1 MQHNKNKISNKK
13 NKQQTAGSAFILAV
27 VMTSLLAI
35 IGVMFLM
42 AARVEKISTSS
53 ISENKEL
60 NLAVDS
66 IIAIISRE
74 LTADLPGEPDE
85 EYYDY
90 PDSNNAWLASIEPYY
105 IGDNGTPNNVKDDY
119 HWQQISDITNYIYD
133 EWGQNAR
140 RDVEVQPE
148 GLSTDDVVREYPEI
162 KVNSNGKFLDEN
174 GNLATDGISADADGD
189 GIADSKWIQLN
200 DITTN
205 KGKPIYAAIRIIDN
219 GAMLNINTSYE
230 FDPNDETNSERI
242 DGSSQT
248 QINLAAVARG
258 NDDINDISSARGI
271 PNPTDGELL
280 DYQDDFIWRV
290 GSDNNDYTPFDISD
304 ELELRYRFCINSRT
318 FNRIE
323 DVWDETIGLNSGR
336 NVDEPYDTH
345 NDTLDRGLDNWQY
358 RITDP
363 CDSNDESDFRHLL
376 TYYNMD
382 RIIDPDGYI
391 MLNINIDA
399 NDLDNDSDNYNEP
412 NSYNKAIDLY
422 DQFTK
427 CIDPNLDSYAQ
438 NRMREKFAQ
447 LAVNIVDLRDHESD
461 VTSVKMETL
470 EPDPNN
476 YGGNMEYFYGL
487 EPHPVITKI
496 GIWIDPYDPS
506 KDPNDPN
513 DPANPKDAN
522 DPNYDPNEN
531 TNYYAVELFNPF
543 DVNIPM
549 DDFVLLVTDYNENMD
564 ANEPNNNSTVI
575 AEIQLLSLPDMDPND
590 YYVIHSPNNV
600 NDILFNNAEDIPF
613 SIKAG
618 TWTLSEPNLILSI
631 DYAVTYDLNGP
642 NIIHTDP
649 NISIDPNIVDS
660 RNLAIK
666 RRVKADSNT
675 ISNDIYVDRQLI
687 YKDWVRWDQNDWDN
701 RADPN
706 LGVRYYKRNFDME
719 DNSWWYVVYPDMIR
733 DSNDSPLGEKHFGT
747 SSPNPM
753 PEIDIAMPWD
763 SNSGYLGDLVTVG
776 DISRIWTIGPHD
788 YLFDPLDMNEPND
801 ANGIY
806 DPNTITPFEPNDPN
820 NPYDVNEPNDA
831 NGIYA
836 NYNSYSRT
844 VGETLKFVSRGK
856 NYSREDLE
864 ELIRIDLADPDYHNL
879 FQYIT
884 VFDPASDNI
893 NNDGDGDTDECPLPN
908 EHPLPSDELKIPGRI
923 NINTAPWYVIAQ
935 LPWMR
940 EDIAKAIVAYRDKL
954 EEPIDYYNDSDPNI
968 GRWRATGVYRI
979 REAAG
984 FESIGELATVI
995 NKSSSNDDY
1004 SMHWYALNTTH
1015 PNDIDGFP
1023 DLTPGYN
1030 EEDGAK
1036 NDFEERDIIFSR
1048 ISNLVTVRS
1057 DVYTAYILVRIGT
1070 NGPQKRYIAIFDRSD
1085 AYTSDGF
1092 INVIALQQVPDPR

>member
-1 MQHNKNKISNKK
+1 MQYGKFNMQNTKHPSFASIGLRRASERRGTGDGTRLK
-13 NKQQTAGSAFILAV
+13 AGSAFILAV

-35 IGVMFLM
+35 VGVMFLM
-42 AARVEKISTSS
+42 SARVEKISTSA

-60 NLAVDS
+60 NLAVES
-66 IIAIISRE
+66 VIAIISKE
-74 LTADLPGEPDE
+74 LAADLPGEPDE

-90 PDSNNAWLASIEPYY
+90 PDSNNAWLASIEPYQ
-105 IGDNGTPNNVKDDY
+105 DSNDPNANDY
-119 HWQQISDITNYIYD
+119 YWRQISDVTGFLDAN
-133 EWGQNAR
+133 GFSTQNV
-140 RDVEVQPE
+140 DVAPT
-148 GLSTDDVVREYPEI
+148 GLSTTTVVREYPEI
-162 KVNSNGKFLDEN
+162 QVNSNGKFLDEN

-189 GIADSKWIQLN
+189 GIADSKWIRLA

-230 FDPNDETNSERI
+230 FDPNGETNSERI

-248 QINLAAVARG
+248 QINLAAVARE

-280 DYQDDFIWRV
+280 DYQNDFIWRV

-323 DVWDETIGLNSGR
+323 DVWPDTTKSTDNEGELYDGSSNQGLSDWQI
-336 NVDEPYDTH
+336 NV
-345 NDTLDRGLDNWQY
+345 
-358 RITDP
+358 TDP
-363 CDSNDESDFRHLL
+363 CDPNDQYNRHLL

-382 RIIDPDGYI
+382 RIIDPNGYI
-391 MLNINIDA
+391 MLNININA
-399 NDLDNDSDNYNEP
+399 SELDNKDDNYSEP

-427 CIDPNLDSYAQ
+427 CIDPNLDSSVK

-470 EPDPNN
+470 EPDPNKYN
-476 YGGNMEYFYGL
+476 GDMEYFYGL

-513 DPANPKDAN
+513 DPANPKDAS

-531 TNYYAVELFNPF
+531 TNYYAIELFNPF
-543 DVNIPM
+543 DVNIPLN
-549 DDFVLLVTDYNENMD
+549 DFVLLVTDYNDDSNSSD
-564 ANEPNNNSTVI
+564 PNYNSKII
-575 AEIQLLSLPDMDPND
+575 AEIPLFLFSDSNMDPND

-600 NDILFNNAEDIPF
+600 NDILFDNLYDIPF
-613 SIKAG
+613 SIKPG
-618 TWTLSEPNLILSI
+618 TPTLSANFELSA
-631 DYAVTYDLNGP
+631 DYAVTYDANGP
-642 NIIHTDP
+642 VIVHSDP
-649 NISIDPNIVDS
+649 NIRIDPNIVDS
-660 RNLAIK
+660 RNLAI
-666 RRVKADSNT
+666 RRSVKADSNT
-675 ISNDIYVDRQLI
+675 ISRDIYVDRQLI
-687 YKDWVRWDQNDWDN
+687 YKDWVRWDHNDWDN

-706 LGVRYYKRNFDME
+706 LGVRYYKRNFEME
-719 DNSWWYVVYPDMIR
+719 DNSWWYVIYPDMIR
-733 DSNDSPLGEKHFGT
+733 DSNNSPLGQKHLGT

-753 PEIDIAMPWD
+753 PYIDIAMPWN
-763 SNSGYLGDLVTVG
+763 SNTGYLGDLVTVG

-788 YLFDPLDMNEPND
+788 YLFDPEDMNEPND
-801 ANGIY
+801 ANIY
-806 DPNTITPFEPNDPN
+806 DPNTLLPFEPNDPN
-820 NPYDVNEPNDA
+820 NPYDINEPNDA

-844 VGETLKFVSRGK
+844 VGETLKLVSRSRSK
-856 NYSREDLE
+856 NYDREDLE
-864 ELIRIDLADPDYHNL
+864 ELIRLNLADADYRNL

-884 VFDPASDNI
+884 VFYPADHDQWAGETRI
-893 NNDGDGDTDECPLPN
+893 
-908 EHPLPSDELKIPGRI
+908 KGRI
-923 NINTAPWYVIAQ
+923 NINTAPWYVISQ

-940 EDIAKAIVAYRDKL
+940 DDIAKAIVAYRDKL
-954 EEPIDYYNDSDPNI
+954 DLDPNGPDYSDPNF
-968 GRWRATGVYRI
+968 GRWKATGIYNV

-995 NKSSSNDDY
+995 NDSGEDEY
-1004 SMHWYALNTTH
+1004 SMHWYALDST
-1015 PNDIDGFP
+1015 DINSFP
-1023 DLTPGYN
+1023 DLTLSPDDDA
-1030 EEDGAK
+1030 DGAED
-1036 NDFEERDIIFSR
+1036 DFEERDIIFSR

-1070 NGPQKRYIAIFDRSD
+1070 DGPQKRYIAIFDRSD
-1085 AYTSDGF
+1085 PDDP
-1092 INVIALQQVPDPR
+1092 INGPIKVIALQQVPDPR